1 MPLLDAWHCSWHL
14 VLQVGRNEIVMVIRV
29 DRDKGTF
36 SRCVSV
42 CVCAFGCCGCV
53 TLGVRW
59 SVLVRTV
66 CSACLL
72 ASAPLLVLCLWIVPW
87 IVPWMLCARVDVW
100 MCHDAACIDLSKR
113 RVTPEDRAKCEER
126 YNKASLVRVR

>member
-42 CVCAFGCCGCV
+42 CVCLCACV
-53 TLGVRW
+53 RLGVVG
-59 SVLVRTV
+59 VLLSEYVG
-66 CSACLL
+66 L
-72 ASAPLLVLCLWIVPW
+72 PL
-87 IVPWMLCARVDVW
+87 
-100 MCHDAACIDLSKR
+100 
-113 RVTPEDRAKCEER
+113 
-126 YNKASLVRVR
+126 